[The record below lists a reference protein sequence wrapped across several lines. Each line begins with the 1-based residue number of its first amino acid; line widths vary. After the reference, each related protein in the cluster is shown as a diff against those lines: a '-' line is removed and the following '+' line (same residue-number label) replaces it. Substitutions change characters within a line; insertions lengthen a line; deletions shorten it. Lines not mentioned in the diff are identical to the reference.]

1 VKIFQ
6 VVRRDKSWHVHIP
19 DAGRGVHPSLD
30 RARMVDWACDE
41 ARRVAGEVHVR
52 DRGGMVEVVYSYSDA
67 ASQAQE

>member
-6 VVRRDKSWHVHIP
+6 VVMRDNSWHVHIP
-19 DAGRGVHPSLD
+19 HAGGGVHPSQD

-52 DRGGMVEVVYSYSDA
+52 DRAGKIEVVYSYSDA
-67 ASQAQE
+67 DLQGQE